1 MPYVTCGRCGVKT
14 FSVAY
19 WSSVDYCDTC
29 GTRFPRAARKV
40 VSVARLGRLVA
51 PPSAREEGRLPRAD
65 DQRGRDTA
73 EALPPQEAAGSPDTT
88 TLQG

>member
-29 GTRFPRAARKV
+29 GTRFPRAAR
-40 VSVARLGRLVA
+40 
-51 PPSAREEGRLPRAD
+51 EEGRLPRAD
-65 DQRGRDTA
+65 DQRGRDNA